1 MAADIIGHS
10 GEGSTRHS
18 RTIGWVLMTGFLLA
32 GAAAVH
38 GQTHEIDSLRALLGR
53 SYQEDTATVLT
64 LQELSASYWQVDLD
78 SSEAVARRLI
88 ALSEKIGYPA
98 GISMGYGSLG
108 VCQWYRNNYFEAL
121 AHHERALEAA
131 IKAARPQNVA
141 RIHHNIGLV
150 YDEMG
155 DHQEAMRHY
164 VEALKLCESLGD
176 RQRMAS
182 AYNVIGGL
190 FMKMDDKP
198 AALEEYRKAR
208 AIRETIG
215 DGIGLSET
223 YGHMG
228 IVLSEMGHQDSA
240 LYYFGRS
247 LALARELGQHRRVAS
262 SHTNIGKVFI
272 KEGGYRTALAH
283 MDSALSMYSGLGDRR
298 GMSIAHINIG
308 RVHADQGK
316 DERALEH
323 MRKASALAE
332 EVGAK
337 EQLIIALR
345 GSSEILA
352 RIGRHREAYADRLR
366 YEALN
371 DSIHDREKVSSV
383 TRIRMEHEFQRQ
395 RLLDSLAT
403 AEATELASRDHA
415 LQLAAERNRR
425 ILITLGA
432 LLVLVVAGALWS
444 RLRYMRRARDT
455 ILHTQEQLVKSE
467 KQREAEQVR
476 TRIAR
481 DIHDEIGGEL
491 TRIRLLGNEAKH
503 LMARDRA
510 TAGEML
516 DRMALSA
523 REANGALRDIVWA
536 TDPQRDTMHGLVEH
550 LREVAHRQLEPGGTE
565 TDIRLHHAGDYLPV
579 DPAWRAQVLRI
590 AKEALNNA
598 VKYAGAK
605 RITLEFTTEQA
616 SFKLRIADDGQGF
629 DPAGGP
635 SGNGLNNMRARAEA
649 IGAELS
655 VTSAPGKGC
664 VVEVEGP
671 LPRDSR
677 SHRA

>member
-10 GEGSTRHS
+10 GGESFWHI
-18 RTIGWVLMTGFLLA
+18 RTISWALMAGFLLA
-32 GAAAVH
+32 EAAAVH

-98 GISMGYGSLG
+98 GISIGYGSLG

-131 IKAARPQNVA
+131 IQAARPQNIA
-141 RIHHNIGLV
+141 RVHHNIGLV

-164 VEALKLCESLGD
+164 VEALKLFQSSDD

-190 FMKMDDKP
+190 FSRMDDKP

-208 AIRETIG
+208 AIRESIG
-215 DGIGLSET
+215 DGVGLSET

-228 IVLSEMGHQDSA
+228 VVLSEMGHQDSA

-247 LALARELGQHRRVAS
+247 LALARELGHNRRVAS
-262 SHTNIGKVFI
+262 NHTNIGKVFI
-272 KEGGYRTALAH
+272 KEGGFRAALAH
-283 MDSALSMYSGLGDRR
+283 MDSALSIYSGLGDRR

-323 MRKASALAE
+323 IRKASALAE
-332 EVGAK
+332 EVGAM

-371 DSIHDREKVSSV
+371 DSIHDREKMRSV

-425 ILITLGA
+425 TLITLGA

-455 ILHTQEQLVKSE
+455 ILRTQEQLLASE

-491 TRIRLLGNEAKH
+491 TRIRMFGQEVRH
-503 LMARDRA
+503 LMTHDQ
-510 TAGEML
+510 TAAGAML
-516 DRMALSA
+516 DRMGRSA

-536 TDPQRDTMHGLVEH
+536 TDPKRDTMHGLVEH
-550 LREVAHRQLEPGGTE
+550 LREIAHRQLEPGGTE
-565 TDIRLHHAGDYLPV
+565 TDIRVHHAGNDLPV
-579 DPAWRAQVLRI
+579 DPAWRAHVLRI
-590 AKEALNNA
+590 VKEALNNA

-605 RITLEFTTEQA
+605 SIALEFATEQD
-616 SFKLRIADDGQGF
+616 SFKLRIADDGKGF
-629 DPAGGP
+629 DPADKP
-635 SGNGLNNMRARAEA
+635 SGNGLSNMRARAEA
-649 IGAELS
+649 IGAELGII
-655 VTSAPGKGC
+655 SAPGIGC

-671 LPRDSR
+671 LPTAVDGQQP
-677 SHRA
+677 